1 MTGGMSMAPK
11 PSDASG
17 IVMFRLAGQ
26 GFGLPVDDVRE
37 VVPLAWLDRPPH
49 LPSVVEGIL
58 NLGGH
63 AVPVLRLDRLLGMAD
78 GRYGLDASILVMRP
92 RPGTDVLGLLV
103 EHVDGVREAGDFAAM
118 DLAPGH
124 SFNDCLAE
132 VLERDG
138 RSLGLLAW
146 DRVLLQQERSAL
158 TEFQARTQQRL
169 DALTEFG
176 P

>member
-1 MTGGMSMAPK
+1 MAPR
-11 PSDASG
+11 PADVSG

-49 LPSVVEGIL
+49 LPAMIEGIL
-58 NLGGH
+58 NLGGQ
-63 AVPVLRLDRLLGMAD
+63 AVPVLRLDRLLGVE
-78 GRYGLDASILVMRP
+78 GSHYGMDASILIMRP
-92 RPGTDVLGLLV
+92 RPGGGVLGLLV
-103 EHVDGVREAGDFAAM
+103 EHVDGVREFGDFTAM
-118 DLAPGH
+118 DLPPGQ

-132 VLERDG
+132 VVERDG
-138 RSLGLLAW
+138 RSMNLLAW
-146 DRVLLQQERSAL
+146 DRILLSQEQAAL
-158 TEFQARTQQRL
+158 AEFQARTQQRL

>member
-1 MTGGMSMAPK
+1 MASTPA
-11 PSDASG
+11 DASG
-17 IVMFRLAGQ
+17 IVIFRLVGL

-49 LPSVVEGIL
+49 LSSMVEGIL
-58 NLGGH
+58 NLGGQ
-63 AVPVLRLDRLLGMAD
+63 AVPVLRLDRLLGMED
-78 GRYGLDASILVMRP
+78 GRYGLDASILIMRP
-92 RPGTDVLGLLV
+92 RPGSGALGLLV
-103 EHVDGVREAGDFAAM
+103 EHVDGVRESGDLTAM
-118 DLAPGH
+118 GLPPGQ

-138 RSLGLLAW
+138 RAVNLLAW
-146 DRVLLQQERSAL
+146 DRILLKQEREAL
-158 TEFQARTQQRL
+158 AQFQARTQQRL

>member
-1 MTGGMSMAPK
+1 MAPN
-11 PSDASG
+11 PADASG

-26 GFGLPVDDVRE
+26 GFGLRVDDVRE

-49 LPSVVEGIL
+49 LPAMVEGIL
-58 NLGGH
+58 NLGGQ
-63 AVPVLRLDRLLGMAD
+63 AVPILRLDRLMGMEV
-78 GRYGLDASILVMRP
+78 GRYGMDASILIMRP
-92 RPGTDVLGLLV
+92 RSESGMLGLLV
-103 EHVDGVREAGDFAAM
+103 EHVDGVREVGDFTAM
-118 DLAPGH
+118 DLPAGQ

-138 RSLGLLAW
+138 RSVNLLAW
-146 DRVLLQQERSAL
+146 DRILLQQERAAL
-158 TEFQARTQQRL
+158 DEFQARTQQRL